1 MTQVVNIPQCDYKHE
16 FANALLHGYIPT
28 SLCKTVLFAFLQP
41 QLLGICILQKNEK
54 AQKELLPTKH
64 SSMCL
69 RRASREPNVSWQSVV
84 IQSHV
89 RPKRHR
95 TCCNDKLFLI
105 CFGRHLYSL
114 HANRIA
120 STRLVLPRMVCWA
133 SPCTKLL
140 HIFDIML
147 NYIIHIPLH
156 YITSHHSR

>member
-1 MTQVVNIPQCDYKHE
+1 MQVLTAGCFARVNQTAKRPC
-16 FANALLHGYIPT
+16 LHR
-28 SLCKTVLFAFLQP
+28 P
-41 QLLGICILQKNEK
+41 QLLGIRILQKDDK

-95 TCCNDKLFLI
+95 TCCNDELFLI
-105 CFGRHLYSL
+105 CFGSHLYSL

-133 SPCTKLL
+133 SPCTVRRQPPPGDSSESVRVQRL
-140 HIFDIML
+140 
-147 NYIIHIPLH
+147 PLSPSSS
-156 YITSHHSR
+156 T